1 MYARVSTI
9 QGSADQIDEGIE
21 RVRETTLPAIKEID
35 GFKGIVSLVDRQTGK
50 GLTVTLWESE
60 DKLQASEE
68 QANKLRAEAAG
79 NLGASGEPTVE
90 RYEVALYE
98 IEAPIGVQ

>member
-9 QGSADQIDEGIE
+9 QGATDQVEQGIDRIRG
-21 RVRETTLPAIKEID
+21 TTLPAIKEIE

-60 DKLQASEE
+60 GALQASEE
-68 QANKLRAEAAG
+68 EANRLRSEAAG
-79 NLGASGEPTVE
+79 NLGATGEPTVE
-90 RYEVALYE
+90 RYEVAIYE
-98 IEAPIGVQ
+98 VE